1 MLEYLFRAIDE
12 PGAYRLPF
20 FNLKKN
26 IIVRRKCE
34 KINITLVDK
43 IFPKQD

>member
-20 FNLKKN
+20 FNFKQQRQSGKYGFLKK
-26 IIVRRKCE
+26 
-34 KINITLVDK
+34 
-43 IFPKQD
+43 

>member
-20 FNLKKN
+20 FNFKKLF
-26 IIVRRKCE
+26 RRE
-34 KINITLVDK
+34 G
-43 IFPKQD
+43 